1 MEKMHVRQTLEE
13 NNSLSFGNM
22 SRLGK
27 QPVIIPSGVE
37 VTLTDGVLTVKGPK
51 GTLTLPVREDV
62 NFAIEGTEIV
72 LTPADESKTSGAL
85 WGTYA
90 ALTRNLITG
99 VTEGFSKVLEIDGV
113 GYRMETQGN
122 KLTLSVGFSHPVIL
136 EIPEGMTVE
145 IEKSVATVTGID
157 KHAVGQF
164 AANIRKV
171 KPPEPYKGKG
181 IHYKGEYIIRKQG
194 KKAV

>member
-13 NNSLSFGNM
+13 SNSLSSGNM

-27 QPVIIPSGVE
+27 IPVTIPAGVD
-37 VTLTDGVLTVKGPK
+37 VTFADGVLTVKGPK
-51 GTLTLPVREDV
+51 GTLTQDMREDV
-62 NFAIEGTEIV
+62 TVVVADGVIT
-72 LTPADESKTSGAL
+72 LAPAKETKAAQAL

-90 ALTRNLITG
+90 ALARNLVTG
-99 VTEGFSKVLEIDGV
+99 VTEGFSKVLEIEGV
-113 GYRMETQGN
+113 GYRAEVQGQ
-122 KLTLSVGFSHPVIL
+122 KLTISVGFSHPVL
-136 EIPEGMTVE
+136 MDVPEGMTTTV
-145 IEKSVATVTGID
+145 EKSVITVSGID

-181 IHYKGEYIIRKQG
+181 IRYQGEYVIRKQG

>member
-1 MEKMHVRQTLEE
+1 
-13 NNSLSFGNM
+13 M

-27 QPVIIPSGVE
+27 IPVTIPSGVE
-37 VTLTDGVLTVKGPK
+37 VTFTDGVLTVKGPK
-51 GTLTLPVREDV
+51 GTLTLPMREDV
-62 NFAIEGTEIV
+62 NLVIEGSEIT
-72 LTPADESKTSGAL
+72 LSPANETKAAGAL

-90 ALTRNLITG
+90 ALTRNLVTG
-99 VTEGFSKVLEIDGV
+99 VTEGFSRILEIEGV
-113 GYRMETQGN
+113 GYRAEAAGQ
-122 KLTLSVGFSHPVIL
+122 KLTLNVGFSHPVL
-136 EIPEGMTVE
+136 MEVPEGMTVTV
-145 IEKSVATVTGID
+145 EKSIITVSGID

-181 IHYKGEYIIRKQG
+181 IRFQGEYIIRKQG